1 MHLKQPGLT
10 YSTCRL
16 FTKNRKRIQ
25 KLKKQEMQNIF
36 TEMSWIK
43 FVFSMI

>member
-25 KLKKQEMQNIF
+25 KLKETGDAKYIYRNELEKVCF
-36 TEMSWIK
+36 
-43 FVFSMI
+43 